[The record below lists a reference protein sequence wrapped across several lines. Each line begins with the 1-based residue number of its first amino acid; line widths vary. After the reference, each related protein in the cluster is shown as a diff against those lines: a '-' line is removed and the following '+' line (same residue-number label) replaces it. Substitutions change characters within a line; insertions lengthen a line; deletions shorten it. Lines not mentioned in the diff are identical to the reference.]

1 MSGARPGIPGRNV
14 VAARMGTSGMLD
26 SVLGPGMCID
36 WFQDFPS
43 YTALQTKCLSQG
55 RVAHR
60 PLGLATL
67 IHASSFL
74 RACTWKFGC
83 NPVIKLNTGHYREAK
98 KGTLSEHLLNARSA
112 GGFL

>member
-1 MSGARPGIPGRNV
+1 
-14 VAARMGTSGMLD
+14 MGTSGMPD
-26 SVLGPGMCID
+26 FVMGPRMRID
-36 WFQDFPS
+36 WLQDFPS
-43 YTALQTKCLSQG
+43 YTALQTKCPSQG

-83 NPVIKLNTGHYREAK
+83 NPVIKLNTGHYGKQK
-98 KGTLSEHLLNARSA
+98 KVHLVSTC
-112 GGFL
+112 